1 MYVLVTYDVETMTSD
16 GQRRLRQVARQCLNY
31 GQRVQNSVFECSV
44 SPAQFTE
51 LRLKLSDIQFE
62 SNGFFC
68 QLQFTELR
76 LKLSDIIDHK
86 KDSIRFYFL
95 GNNYS
100 KRVEYIGVVTS
111 YNVEDELII

>member
-16 GQRRLRQVARQCLNY
+16 GQRRLRQVARQCL
-31 GQRVQNSVFECSV
+31 QNSVFECSV
-44 SPAQFTE
+44 SPA
-51 LRLKLSDIQFE
+51 
-62 SNGFFC
+62 
-68 QLQFTELR
+68 QFTELR

>member
-51 LRLKLSDIQFE
+51 LRLKLSDI
-62 SNGFFC
+62 
-68 QLQFTELR
+68 
-76 LKLSDIIDHK
+76 
-86 KDSIRFYFL
+86 RFYFL

>member
-31 GQRVQNSVFECSV
+31 GQRAQNSVFECSV
-44 SPAQFTE
+44 SPA
-51 LRLKLSDIQFE
+51 
-62 SNGFFC
+62 
-68 QLQFTELR
+68 QFTELR

>member
-1 MYVLVTYDVETMTSD
+1 MYVLVTYDVETMTPQ
-16 GQRRLRQVARQCLNY
+16 GQRRLRQVARQCMNY
-31 GQRVQNSVFECSV
+31 GQRVQNSVF
-44 SPAQFTE
+44 PTQFTE
-51 LRLKLSDIQFE
+51 LRLKL
-62 SNGFFC
+62 
-68 QLQFTELR
+68 L
-76 LKLSDIIDHK
+76 DIIDSN

>member
-51 LRLKLSDIQFE
+51 LRLKLSDI
-62 SNGFFC
+62 
-68 QLQFTELR
+68 
-76 LKLSDIIDHK
+76 IDHK
-86 KDSIRFYFL
+86 KIVSVSI
-95 GNNYS
+95 S
-100 KRVEYIGVVTS
+100 WE
-111 YNVEDELII
+111 IIILKGLNT

>member
-51 LRLKLSDIQFE
+51 LRLKLSDI
-62 SNGFFC
+62 
-68 QLQFTELR
+68 
-76 LKLSDIIDHK
+76 IDHK

-111 YNVEDELII
+111 YNVCLLYTSRCV

>member
-1 MYVLVTYDVETMTSD
+1 MYVLVAYDVETIALD
-16 GQRRLRQVARQCLNY
+16 GQRRLRQVARQCTNY
-31 GQRVQNSVFECSV
+31 GQRVQNSVFECLV

-51 LRLKLSDIQFE
+51 LRLKLL
-62 SNGFFC
+62 N
-68 QLQFTELR
+68 
-76 LKLSDIIDHK
+76 IIDK
-86 KDSIRFYFL
+86 DKDSIRFYFL

>member
-1 MYVLVTYDVETMTSD
+1 ML
-16 GQRRLRQVARQCLNY
+16 CLA
-31 GQRVQNSVFECSV
+31 CS
-44 SPAQFTE
+44 
-51 LRLKLSDIQFE
+51 I
-62 SNGFFC
+62 
-68 QLQFTELR
+68 TELR

>member
-51 LRLKLSDIQFE
+51 
-62 SNGFFC
+62 
-68 QLQFTELR
+68 
-76 LKLSDIIDHK
+76 DIIDHK